1 MSTSYTVP
9 RHHSWKVRLCQYWVV
24 FPTLCMLAIAGGFI
38 AAFFTADSERVDIP
52 RGNAKT
58 DVPSAITSERPSSPN
73 PVAILPIQTAES
85 VSPDVRVRTNSVV
98 TPTAT
103 QSASASP
110 SGVPSPTP
118 TPTPTLSSTA
128 TSTPVPSSTPSSSAA
143 QPSTTPAGS
152 GSPTELSDEDAASA
166 TP

>member
-1 MSTSYTVP
+1 MSTSYAAP
-9 RHHSWKVRLCQYWVV
+9 CRRSWKVRLCQYWVI

-38 AAFFTADSERVDIP
+38 AALFTADGGRVDIP
-52 RGNAKT
+52 RGSAKT
-58 DVPSAITSERPSSPN
+58 GAPSAITSERPSSPN

-103 QSASASP
+103 QSASTSP
-110 SGVPSPTP
+110 SGVPSP

-128 TSTPVPSSTPSSSAA
+128 TSTPVPSSTPSSSAV
-143 QPSTTPAGS
+143 QPSTAPAGS
-152 GSPTELSDEDAASA
+152 GGPTELPAEDAASA